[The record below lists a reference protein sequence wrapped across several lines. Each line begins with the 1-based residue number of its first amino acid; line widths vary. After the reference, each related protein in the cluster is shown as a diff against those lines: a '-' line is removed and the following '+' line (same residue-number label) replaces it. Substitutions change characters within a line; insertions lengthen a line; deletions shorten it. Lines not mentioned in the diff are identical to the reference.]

1 MKHILKLGI
10 TLALFASVSCFC
22 LALVNH
28 ITAPVIEQRQAD
40 KASSG
45 MKTVFAHADSFEETT
60 DFKASAVQAISID
73 KMYLAKK
80 GGSVIGAVAQVTGP
94 TYDRSTIIFGIKKDG
109 VLTGMQFLSSSDT
122 AGFGLKASDPNYTV
136 SSGKTF
142 YGQFEG
148 KNAND
153 GFVPGQT
160 FEAVSGATITSK
172 GVAELLTQGSQ
183 SALACLAAK

>member
-1 MKHILKLGI
+1 
-10 TLALFASVSCFC
+10 
-22 LALVNH
+22 
-28 ITAPVIEQRQAD
+28 
-40 KASSG
+40 
-45 MKTVFAHADSFEETT
+45 MKTVFADADSFEETT

-172 GVAELLTQGSQ
+172 GVAELLTQGTQ

>member
-1 MKHILKLGI
+1 M
-10 TLALFASVSCFC
+10 
-22 LALVNH
+22 
-28 ITAPVIEQRQAD
+28 
-40 KASSG
+40 
-45 MKTVFAHADSFEETT
+45 
-60 DFKASAVQAISID
+60 
-73 KMYLAKK
+73 
-80 GGSVIGAVAQVTGP
+80 TGP

-153 GFVPGQT
+153 GFVSGQT
-160 FEAVSGATITSK
+160 FEAISGATITSK
-172 GVAELLTQGSQ
+172 GVAELLTQGTQ

>member
-1 MKHILKLGI
+1 MYK
-10 TLALFASVSCFC
+10 
-22 LALVNH
+22 
-28 ITAPVIEQRQAD
+28 RQ
-40 KASSG
+40 
-45 MKTVFAHADSFEETT
+45 
-60 DFKASAVQAISID
+60 DFKASAVPAISID

-109 VLTGMQFLSSSDT
+109 VLTGMQFLASSDT

-172 GVAELLTQGSQ
+172 GVAELLTQGTQ

>member
-1 MKHILKLGI
+1 M
-10 TLALFASVSCFC
+10 LF
-22 LALVNH
+22 
-28 ITAPVIEQRQAD
+28 R
-40 KASSG
+40 SS
-45 MKTVFAHADSFEETT
+45 S
-60 DFKASAVQAISID
+60 VQAISID

-80 GGSVIGAVAQVTGP
+80 GGNVIGAVAQVTGP

-153 GFVPGQT
+153 GFV
-160 FEAVSGATITSK
+160 FRSNLRSGIRCDDH
-172 GVAELLTQGSQ
+172 E
-183 SALACLAAK
+183 